1 MSQLVWGCYQH
12 PIPWVGTEDV
22 TQHPAAHRAVLQPRT
37 IQPKCPLRQGWG
49 VGSPH
54 EDPHPD
60 GTGEGISLLNCG
72 SRSNP
77 HDTLLGFPFFGLTTF
92 CCFFFFLISCFRT
105 KPIPSLVT
113 HHGTNYM
120 YFPIKVQRL
129 RGKHIFPFR
138 KTRRKRHKKHFFWAF
153 LVAWQ

>member
-1 MSQLVWGCYQH
+1 MSQLVRGCYQH
-12 PIPWVGTEDV
+12 PILWVGTGDV

-49 VGSPH
+49 VGSPP
-54 EDPHPD
+54 EDAHPD

-77 HDTLLGFPFFGLTTF
+77 HNTLLGFAFLFWLDNILLF
-92 CCFFFFLISCFRT
+92 LLLISCFRM

-129 RGKHIFPFR
+129 RGKHIFPF
-138 KTRRKRHKKHFFWAF
+138 
-153 LVAWQ
+153 